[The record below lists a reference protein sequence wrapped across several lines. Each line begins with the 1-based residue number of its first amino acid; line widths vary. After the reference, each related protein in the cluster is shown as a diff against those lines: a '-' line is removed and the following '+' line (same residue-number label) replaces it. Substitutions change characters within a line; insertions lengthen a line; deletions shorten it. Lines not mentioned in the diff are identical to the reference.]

1 MSETIDEWT
10 KIEKSRYDGTC
21 AGCGNKYN
29 TNDAIYVCNGKYFDS
44 TKCVGL
50 VYTGAVEKGKE
61 GSKKEEPSTPS
72 STPKAVTLVRCENCG
87 EQVDRV
93 THLIRDGPVE
103 IDLSLCDDCLW
114 LRRASW
120 NLKLNKLWKPTPKNA
135 PVMEAKP

>member
-1 MSETIDEWT
+1 MDEYKWLTTNRAGRCVLCSAETHQGDRILWSLVDKKKIWCKACANKLGQTDPGDSKPQQPSE
-10 KIEKSRYDGTC
+10 SNSQ
-21 AGCGNKYN
+21 A
-29 TNDAIYVCNGKYFDS
+29 
-44 TKCVGL
+44 
-50 VYTGAVEKGKE
+50 
-61 GSKKEEPSTPS
+61 S